1 MSPHIATLSP
11 EIVFFLLKLLKN
23 QEVLALDAR
32 VDRLQHYTPQFTFS
46 ERSFTAPASLCLTTM
61 RSGCIAFN
69 VIAVSINVSP
79 FLIELVP
86 TEIFNISA
94 PSFFPASSKEVLVL
108 VEFSKNKFMHVLF
121 LDHQVFDYCP
131 QDNLHIF

>member
-11 EIVFFLLKLLKN
+11 EIVFFLLRIVK
-23 QEVLALDAR
+23 ESRSACVGCSCGPSPALI
-32 VDRLQHYTPQFTFS
+32 TPQFTFS

-79 FLIELVP
+79 FFIELVP
-86 TEIFNISA
+86 TEMFNISA

-121 LDHQVFDYCP
+121 FRSSS
-131 QDNLHIF
+131 F